1 MNFFRFVYL
10 LEVFSIAVGIAF
22 LIVVVPLQGFV
33 SQEIRTF
40 SLISGFILWYTI
52 LFHNKTFWILVDK
65 WFKR

>member
-22 LIVVVPLQGFV
+22 LIVVVPLQVFV

>member
-22 LIVVVPLQGFV
+22 LIVVVPLQCFV

-40 SLISGFILWYTI
+40 SLISGSILWYTI
-52 LFHNKTFWILVDK
+52 LFHNNTFWILVDK

>member
-22 LIVVVPLQGFV
+22 LIVVVPLQVFV

-40 SLISGFILWYTI
+40 SLLSGFLLWYTI